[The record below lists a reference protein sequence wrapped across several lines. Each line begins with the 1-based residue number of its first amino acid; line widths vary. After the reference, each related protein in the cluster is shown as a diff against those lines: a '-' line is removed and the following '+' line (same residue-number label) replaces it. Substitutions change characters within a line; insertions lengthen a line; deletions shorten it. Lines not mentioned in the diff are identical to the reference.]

1 MQQLNYG
8 WPDGDENQ
16 RRHDKE
22 DEGNDHFDGG
32 LRGLFFGALAALG
45 TQRIGMNAQG
55 LGHAGSEAV
64 GLNQGSHQ
72 RAKVLNPGAFG

>member
-1 MQQLNYG
+1 MQQLDYG
-8 WPDGDENQ
+8 RPDGDENQ
-16 RRHDKE
+16 RRHHKQ

-32 LRGLFFGALAALG
+32 LGGLFFGALAALS

-64 GLNQGSHQ
+64 GLDKGCHQ
-72 RAKVLNPGAFG
+72 RAKVINPGAFG